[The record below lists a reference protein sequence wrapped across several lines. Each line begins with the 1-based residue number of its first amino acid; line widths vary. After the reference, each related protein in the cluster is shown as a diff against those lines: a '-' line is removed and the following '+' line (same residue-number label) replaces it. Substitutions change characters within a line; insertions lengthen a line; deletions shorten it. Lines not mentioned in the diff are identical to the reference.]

1 MDESFAKRI
10 RDLERVSE
18 LRDITKH
25 TGFLTGAEQAEF
37 LQITGGKGTSFLSG
51 GHTDAERAMAVFP
64 ASYADPAEVT
74 SSLISCIRVDPVNRK
89 FADGLTHR
97 DFLGALMNLQI
108 ERDCIGDILIK
119 ENTAYI
125 YCVSEMGEVITDGLR
140 RVKHTDV
147 NAAAVPLSECDIA
160 PELKEMKVNVASE
173 RLDAVIAAVFKLP
186 RAKASEVIAGGGVYL
201 DGREASGNAGK
212 LKEGMKISV
221 RGHGKF
227 IYDGIEAESRRGR
240 LFVKLRLY
248 V

>member
-1 MDESFAKRI
+1 MEESFVKRI
-10 RDLERVSE
+10 KDLMRVSE
-18 LRDITKH
+18 LRDVTKH
-25 TGFLTGAEQAEF
+25 TGFLTGVEQAEF
-37 LQITGGKGTSFLSG
+37 LQTFERTEGPFLCG
-51 GHTDAERAMAVFP
+51 GHTDPERAMAVFP
-64 ASYADPAEVT
+64 ASYADMDAIPSE
-74 SSLISCIRVDPVNRK
+74 LISCIRITPVNKK
-89 FADGLTHR
+89 FADDLTHR

-125 YCVSEMGEVITDGLR
+125 YCISEMKEVITDGLT
-140 RVKHTDV
+140 RVKHTEV
-147 NAAAVPLSECDIA
+147 NAEAVSLSECDIA
-160 PELKEMKVNVASE
+160 PDLKEMKANVASE

-186 RAKASEVIAGGGVYL
+186 RAKASETISSGYVFL
-201 DGREASGNAGK
+201 DGREASGNAAK